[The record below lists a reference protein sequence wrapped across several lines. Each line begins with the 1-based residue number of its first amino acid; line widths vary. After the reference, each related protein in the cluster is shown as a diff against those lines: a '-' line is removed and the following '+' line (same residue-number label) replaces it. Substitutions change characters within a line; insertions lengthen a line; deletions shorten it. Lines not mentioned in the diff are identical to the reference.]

1 MNHITKKVDN
11 QMIERYPATFRERD
25 KVIRG
30 FKSEKTAD
38 RYIENWKTYYNF
50 VKPHMALNEFTP
62 SEVAGINIG
71 YERNRWLSL
80 LKLSI
85 QNP

>member
-1 MNHITKKVDN
+1 
-11 QMIERYPATFRERD
+11 MIEIYHAAFRERD

-50 VKPHMALNEFTP
+50 VKPHMALNGLTP
-62 SEVAGINIG
+62 SDVAGINMGI
-71 YERNRWLSL
+71 ERNKWLSL
-80 LKLSI
+80 LKLAT